1 MPWRTRTCPLPES
14 PWAGVRATRWSAPKS
29 CPSAKTKGTVN
40 KQGPPHTWIQG
51 RLHAPSSAPP
61 SNPAPLGTP
70 QQISSKYDWPERET
84 EAEMD
89 RERESQRDR
98 SRETEKGE
106 EAAEREGDKSAACG
120 QSPGHHT
127 RRACGRAEG
136 GRGGRGGGERS
147 GWENLPQGRGMGGKG
162 SPTLHPLKSQLAA
175 LRRGCRVTGDLGC
188 NLSNSSSVNHKL
200 LPISKPRLP
209 CLENGEVP
217 VPLPSQASCMRC
229 SGQPCRH

>member
-127 RRACGRAEG
+127 RRACGRSR
-136 GRGGRGGGERS
+136 GRQRRPWGWGEVRLGEFAPGPGD
-147 GWENLPQGRGMGGKG
+147 GWKG
-162 SPTLHPLKSQLAA
+162 QPYPPPPKITA
-175 LRRGCRVTGDLGC
+175 G
-188 NLSNSSSVNHKL
+188 SSEK
-200 LPISKPRLP
+200 RLP
-209 CLENGEVP
+209 GHRRPGL
-217 VPLPSQASCMRC
+217 
-229 SGQPCRH
+229 